1 MATLAT
7 TQPGE
12 KDFPGS
18 AFTVTNATSDYAMDC
33 DNDLVAN
40 VADVLAAVIAELI
53 KKGIVTGT
61 VNTA

>member
-12 KDFPGS
+12 KFISGGE
-18 AFTVTNATSDYAMDC
+18 FTVTNATSDYTLDC

-40 VADVLAAVIAELI
+40 ANDVLAAVIAELI
-53 KKGIVTGT
+53 KKGILNGT